1 MAAAPPRMPA
11 PATSPDSVTGRHGG
25 DPGATRLMA
34 AFHGLG
40 ARVRRFRAAD
50 EAMAAIEFALI
61 LPTLLLILFAG
72 AQVVAF
78 VNATRKV
85 ELVAHSISQMI
96 SQATP
101 PKNTNIAQVNAADLH
116 FSYDATLVLF
126 PYVMKDAKRR
136 GLAWWQTISINYA
149 AIQFA
154 AKNAACASKTD
165 TSGDLSGCYE
175 ARVVWTSTGTAQPG
189 GDNYRPCGTA
199 QLPADDDASPNRTTL
214 PRSSFGPGSLVAIDV
229 VFDFEPTFGSGI
241 VPAIR
246 IARSAYVQP
255 RYASLVTY
263 DTTNNDGIATRC
275 TG

>member
-1 MAAAPPRMPA
+1 MAAAPSHMPA
-11 PATSPDSVTGRHGG
+11 PATSAGPV
-25 DPGATRLMA
+25 PGCRGARGAIVLRA
-34 AFHGLG
+34 AFTGLG
-40 ARVRRFRAAD
+40 TRVRRFRAAD
-50 EAMAAIEFALI
+50 DAMAAIEFALI

-96 SQATP
+96 SQAVP
-101 PKNTNIAQVNAADLH
+101 PKNTTVAQVNATDLH

-136 GLAWWQTISINYA
+136 GMEWWQTVSINYA
-149 AIQFA
+149 AIQFT
-154 AKNAACASKTD
+154 AKNDACKNSTD
-165 TSGDLSGCYE
+165 NSGDLSACYE
-175 ARVVWTSTGTAQPG
+175 AKVVWTSTGTAQPG

-199 QLPADDDASPNRTTL
+199 QLPAADDASPNRTTL

-229 VFDFEPTFGSGI
+229 VFDFEPTFGSGF
-241 VPAIR
+241 VPPIR

-255 RYASLVTY
+255 RYASLVGY
-263 DTTNNDGIATRC
+263 DTTNNDGIATKC